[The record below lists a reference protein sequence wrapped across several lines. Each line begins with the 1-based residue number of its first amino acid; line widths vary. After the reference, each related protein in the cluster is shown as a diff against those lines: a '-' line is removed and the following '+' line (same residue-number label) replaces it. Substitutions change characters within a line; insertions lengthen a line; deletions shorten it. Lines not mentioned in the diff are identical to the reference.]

1 MVKPCIKQS
10 KRMDHHKWFSKALSF
25 VAKIARLGVLS
36 MSLHFEPLYVRRESY
51 RQNMAK
57 WQLNNFSNLLEE
69 SRILQFHCFSRKR
82 PLRILFCFPTDSKFP
97 KIKRNFIFVRLGVG
111 GKLIDTKIYVASL
124 IPYAKRDK
132 RGKKLCWIAVWRLYP
147 WDFHT
152 SRKD

>member
-1 MVKPCIKQS
+1 MVKPCTKQS

-36 MSLHFEPLYVRRESY
+36 MSLHLIWTSLCKKRII
-51 RQNMAK
+51 QAK
-57 WQLNNFSNLLEE
+57 WQLSNFSNLLEK

-82 PLRILFCFPTDSKFP
+82 PLRLLFYFPTDSKFP
-97 KIKRNFIFVRLGVG
+97 KTKRNFIFVRLGVG

-124 IPYAKRDK
+124 IPYPKRDK

-152 SRKD
+152 SRED